1 MDSNQV
7 PVTRKRSRDED
18 ARSGSGKV
26 ASTES
31 ARMHVDR
38 LRAARRR
45 MLFGSVAV
53 LVGVVAG
60 SPWWFG
66 WFGGPSSNV
75 FVTGPVPAAKGV
87 FRPDA
92 LDEQRAAAVAKIL
105 GPDYQ
110 IVSVSKFFVYNKPE
124 VPGPP
129 ISTLPGN
136 GASAYGSGT
145 DVILDSTTARIDV
158 GLAPIEPP
166 AATGL
171 DHVVPAPG
179 CPLWSTDCGST
190 TSLATWRYQP
200 IRLSLQSPGND
211 AVRRADWVTDA
222 ERDAR
227 ECSSRSHVG

>member
-1 MDSNQV
+1 MSGPTAMKVRVDSDQV

-53 LVGVVAG
+53 LV
-60 SPWWFG
+60 
-66 WFGGPSSNV
+66 
-75 FVTGPVPAAKGV
+75 
-87 FRPDA
+87 
-92 LDEQRAAAVAKIL
+92 AAVAKIL

-110 IVSVSKFFVYNKPE
+110 IVSVSKFFVYNKPG